1 LKILEN
7 LYGGD
12 AGQLIDLTDRHDA

>member
-1 LKILEN
+1 LKTLEN